1 MHIYIYNLD
10 RNHIDMSLLTQ
21 VFECKMNLLTRPSL
35 RILITSIIENSI
47 IGTSGCKLL
56 TKLTL
61 PSI

>member
-1 MHIYIYNLD
+1 MK
-10 RNHIDMSLLTQ
+10 LLTQ
-21 VFECKMNLLTRPSL
+21 VFECKMNLLTQLSL
-35 RILITSIIENSI
+35 RILITSIIENNI